1 MAFDVDVLLAWDPKS
16 QRAPGRTVTLGG
28 LLVEGKGEEPDSLP
42 RPPPPPMRA
51 IRDRWEILRT
61 QKASNGWCKV
71 QDFVDLFGLKGRGD
85 PKHPSYKVCKRL
97 RDNGCVVKDDG
108 LPQGAAHRP
117 FKRARVCDLQKYY
130 PDLK

>member
-1 MAFDVDVLLAWDPKS
+1 MYICIY
-16 QRAPGRTVTLGG
+16 
-28 LLVEGKGEEPDSLP
+28 
-42 RPPPPPMRA
+42 

-61 QKASNGWCKV
+61 QKASNGWYKV

-108 LPQGAAHRP
+108 LPQDAAHRP

-130 PDLK
+130 PNLK